1 MRILRKEIRRILSIK
16 LLAILVLF
24 SVCFSFLF
32 LSIAQEFWNYSSS
45 QWDVDFYR
53 ELVSEFGTELSIDEW
68 DAFLAKR
75 QQLIDD
81 FMTEVRKSPVMQK
94 YEIDTYDKYYEAYER
109 LVFADNMTDEDE
121 ELRNDINRLIF
132 EDEVASPISFKL
144 QCMDQICDDKE
155 RGHIFTDSESADKFI
170 SEMYAGKQN
179 EDYQRLYK
187 HYMTADSIT
196 LIHRAATET
205 VDGDLVK
212 MLILS
217 AVWCFVLILPYQ
229 IGERL
234 RGIRD
239 IQLCTKTG
247 RKCFNKQAA
256 ASVMV
261 GLIIGIMLCA
271 VYAVLLARKGAFD
284 FAACKISSH
293 GYEYWLDMT
302 YGQYLSFYAVF
313 MLLSSAGSA
322 LLAYFVGRLS
332 ANYIAGIGIAIPTV
346 AALCTAMDF
355 LGIAPFNDKWNVTME
370 LSILRACGVPLV
382 CAVCVTAVCIMLKR
396 DKVRDIL

>member
-68 DAFLAKR
+68 DSFISKR

-94 YEIDTYDKYYEAYER
+94 YEIDTYDKYFDAKER
-109 LVFADNMTDEDE
+109 LVLSDNMSDDDE
-121 ELRNDINRLIF
+121 ELRNEISRLIF
-132 EDEVASPISFKL
+132 EDEAASPISFKL

-179 EDYQRLYK
+179 EDYQQLYK
-187 HYMTADSIT
+187 RYMTADNIS

-284 FAACKISSH
+284 FAACSGVCGSACTKGRVRLCRLQDQQSWIRILARYDIWAISELLRSI
-293 GYEYWLDMT
+293 
-302 YGQYLSFYAVF
+302 YAVK
-313 MLLSSAGSA
+313 L
-322 LLAYFVGRLS
+322 GRLGFACIFCRS
-332 ANYIAGIGIAIPTV
+332 AFGKLYCGYRYSYPDSRSTLHRNGFSRY
-346 AALCTAMDF
+346 CT
-355 LGIAPFNDKWNVTME
+355 L
-370 LSILRACGVPLV
+370 
-382 CAVCVTAVCIMLKR
+382 
-396 DKVRDIL
+396 

>member
-68 DAFLAKR
+68 DSFISKR

-94 YEIDTYDKYYEAYER
+94 YEIDTYDKYFDAKER
-109 LVFADNMTDEDE
+109 LVLSDNMSDDDE
-121 ELRNDINRLIF
+121 ELRNEISRLIF
-132 EDEVASPISFKL
+132 EDEAASPISFKL

-155 RGHIFTDSESADKFI
+155 RGHIFTDSESADNI
-170 SEMYAGKQN
+170 S
-179 EDYQRLYK
+179 
-187 HYMTADSIT
+187 

-346 AALCTAMDF
+346 AALCTAMKY

>member
-1 MRILRKEIRRILSIK
+1 MWILRKEIRRILSIK

-32 LSIAQEFWNYSSS
+32 LSIAQEFWNYSFS

-68 DAFLAKR
+68 DSFLSKR

-94 YEIDTYDKYYEAYER
+94 YEIDTYDKYYDAKER
-109 LVFADNMTDEDE
+109 LMLSDNMSDDDE
-121 ELRNDINRLIF
+121 ELRNEISRLVF

-155 RGHIFTDSESADKFI
+155 RGHIFTDSESADNI
-170 SEMYAGKQN
+170 S
-179 EDYQRLYK
+179 
-187 HYMTADSIT
+187 

-217 AVWCFVLILPYQ
+217 AVWCFVLILPYL

-256 ASVMV
+256 ASVIV

-332 ANYIAGIGIAIPTV
+332 ANYIAGISIAIPTV
-346 AALCTAMDF
+346 AALCTAMKY

>member
-1 MRILRKEIRRILSIK
+1 MWILRKEIRRILSIK

-68 DAFLAKR
+68 DSFLSKR

-94 YEIDTYDKYYEAYER
+94 YEIDTYDKYYDAKER
-109 LVFADNMTDEDE
+109 LMLSDNMSDDDE
-121 ELRNDINRLIF
+121 ELRNEISRLIF
-132 EDEVASPISFKL
+132 EDEAASPISFKL

-155 RGHIFTDSESADKFI
+155 RGHIFTDSESADNI
-170 SEMYAGKQN
+170 S
-179 EDYQRLYK
+179 
-187 HYMTADSIT
+187 

-256 ASVMV
+256 ASVIV

-346 AALCTAMDF
+346 AALCTAMNY

>member
-32 LSIAQEFWNYSSS
+32 LSIAQEFWNYSFS

-68 DAFLAKR
+68 DSFLSKR

-94 YEIDTYDKYYEAYER
+94 YEIDTYDKYYDAKER
-109 LVFADNMTDEDE
+109 LMLSDNMSDDDE
-121 ELRNDINRLIF
+121 ELRNEISRLVF

-155 RGHIFTDSESADKFI
+155 RGHIFTDSESADNI
-170 SEMYAGKQN
+170 S
-179 EDYQRLYK
+179 
-187 HYMTADSIT
+187 

-256 ASVMV
+256 ASVIV

-332 ANYIAGIGIAIPTV
+332 ANYIAGISIAIPTV
-346 AALCTAMDF
+346 AALCTAMKY

>member
-1 MRILRKEIRRILSIK
+1 MWILRKEIWRILSIK

-32 LSIAQEFWNYSSS
+32 LSIAQEFWNYSFS

-68 DAFLAKR
+68 DSFLSKR

-94 YEIDTYDKYYEAYER
+94 YEIDTYDKYYDAKER
-109 LVFADNMTDEDE
+109 LMLSDNMSDDDE
-121 ELRNDINRLIF
+121 ELRNEISRLVF

-155 RGHIFTDSESADKFI
+155 RGHIFTDSESADNI
-170 SEMYAGKQN
+170 S
-179 EDYQRLYK
+179 
-187 HYMTADSIT
+187 

-256 ASVMV
+256 ASVIV

-332 ANYIAGIGIAIPTV
+332 ANYIAGISIAIPTV
-346 AALCTAMDF
+346 AALCTAMKY

>member
-1 MRILRKEIRRILSIK
+1 MWILRKEIRRILSIK

-32 LSIAQEFWNYSSS
+32 LSIAQEFWNYSFS

-68 DAFLAKR
+68 DSFLSKR

-94 YEIDTYDKYYEAYER
+94 YEIDTYDKYYDAKER
-109 LVFADNMTDEDE
+109 LMLSDNMSDDDE
-121 ELRNDINRLIF
+121 ELRNEISRLVF

-155 RGHIFTDSESADKFI
+155 RGHIFTDSESADNI
-170 SEMYAGKQN
+170 S
-179 EDYQRLYK
+179 
-187 HYMTADSIT
+187 

-332 ANYIAGIGIAIPTV
+332 ANYIAGISIAIPTV
-346 AALCTAMDF
+346 AALCTAMKY

>member
-1 MRILRKEIRRILSIK
+1 MWILRKEIRRILSIK

-32 LSIAQEFWNYSSS
+32 LSIAQEFWNYSFS

-68 DAFLAKR
+68 DSFLSKR

-94 YEIDTYDKYYEAYER
+94 YEIDTYDKYYDAKER
-109 LVFADNMTDEDE
+109 LMLSDNMSDDDE
-121 ELRNDINRLIF
+121 ELGNEISRLVF

-155 RGHIFTDSESADKFI
+155 RGHIFTDSESADNI
-170 SEMYAGKQN
+170 S
-179 EDYQRLYK
+179 
-187 HYMTADSIT
+187 

-256 ASVMV
+256 ASVIV

-332 ANYIAGIGIAIPTV
+332 ANYIAGISIAIPTV
-346 AALCTAMDF
+346 AALCTAMKY
-355 LGIAPFNDKWNVTME
+355 LGIAPFNDEWNVTME

>member
-1 MRILRKEIRRILSIK
+1 MWILRKEIRRILSIK

-32 LSIAQEFWNYSSS
+32 LSIAQEFWNYSFS

-68 DAFLAKR
+68 DSFLSKR

-94 YEIDTYDKYYEAYER
+94 YEIDTYDKYYDAKER
-109 LVFADNMTDEDE
+109 LMLSDNMSDDDE
-121 ELRNDINRLIF
+121 ELRNEISRLVF

-155 RGHIFTDSESADKFI
+155 RGHIFTDSESADNI
-170 SEMYAGKQN
+170 S
-179 EDYQRLYK
+179 
-187 HYMTADSIT
+187 

-217 AVWCFVLILPYQ
+217 AVWCFVLILPYL

-239 IQLCTKTG
+239 IQLCTKTR

-256 ASVMV
+256 ASVIV

-332 ANYIAGIGIAIPTV
+332 ANYIAGISIAIPTV
-346 AALCTAMDF
+346 AALCTAMKY

>member
-1 MRILRKEIRRILSIK
+1 MWILRKEIRRILSIK

-32 LSIAQEFWNYSSS
+32 LSIAQEFWNYSFS

-68 DAFLAKR
+68 DSFLSKR

-94 YEIDTYDKYYEAYER
+94 YEIDTYDKYYDAKER
-109 LVFADNMTDEDE
+109 LMLSDNMSDDDE
-121 ELRNDINRLIF
+121 ELRNEITKLVF

-155 RGHIFTDSESADKFI
+155 RGHIFTDSESADNI
-170 SEMYAGKQN
+170 S
-179 EDYQRLYK
+179 
-187 HYMTADSIT
+187 

-212 MLILS
+212 MLILL

-256 ASVMV
+256 ASVIV

>member
-1 MRILRKEIRRILSIK
+1 MWILRKEIRRILSIK

-68 DAFLAKR
+68 DSFLSKR

-94 YEIDTYDKYYEAYER
+94 YEIDTYDKYYDAKER
-109 LVFADNMTDEDE
+109 LMLSDNMSDDDE
-121 ELRNDINRLIF
+121 ELRNEISRLVF

-155 RGHIFTDSESADKFI
+155 RGHIFTDSESADNI
-170 SEMYAGKQN
+170 S
-179 EDYQRLYK
+179 
-187 HYMTADSIT
+187 

-256 ASVMV
+256 ASVIV

-346 AALCTAMDF
+346 AALCTAMNY

>member
-1 MRILRKEIRRILSIK
+1 MWILRKEIRRILSIK

-68 DAFLAKR
+68 DSFLSKR

-94 YEIDTYDKYYEAYER
+94 YEIDTYDKYYDAKER
-109 LVFADNMTDEDE
+109 LMLSDNMSDDDE
-121 ELRNDINRLIF
+121 ELRNEISRLVF

-155 RGHIFTDSESADKFI
+155 RGHIFTDSESADNI
-170 SEMYAGKQN
+170 S
-179 EDYQRLYK
+179 
-187 HYMTADSIT
+187 

-256 ASVMV
+256 ASVIV

-332 ANYIAGIGIAIPTV
+332 ANYIAGISIAIPTV
-346 AALCTAMDF
+346 AALCTAMKY

>member
-1 MRILRKEIRRILSIK
+1 MWILRKEIRRILSIK

-32 LSIAQEFWNYSSS
+32 LSIAQEFWNYSFS

-68 DAFLAKR
+68 DSFLSKR

-94 YEIDTYDKYYEAYER
+94 YEIDTYDKYYDAKER
-109 LVFADNMTDEDE
+109 LMLSDNMSDDDE
-121 ELRNDINRLIF
+121 ELRNEISRLVF

-155 RGHIFTDSESADKFI
+155 RGHIFTDSESADNI
-170 SEMYAGKQN
+170 S
-179 EDYQRLYK
+179 
-187 HYMTADSIT
+187 

-256 ASVMV
+256 ASVIV

-332 ANYIAGIGIAIPTV
+332 ANYIAGISIAIPTV
-346 AALCTAMDF
+346 AALCTAMKY